1 LVAHQAHRR
10 FANGISA
17 HRHLWVI
24 FPLWV
29 VVAAVAS
36 AVLALVSTVR
46 YIALSPDST
55 VYLSAGLN
63 LADKGALR
71 SWKAVP
77 LTLYGPGLPGLI
89 AFGHIAGL
97 SAETAS
103 RLINIASFPAV
114 VLLTYVLARRHLR
127 MTSAITFVTILVA
140 FSPVFLSIFIWAW
153 SEPPF
158 LAVTLAFIVVI
169 ETLVVRWSREPWLW
183 AVAIALSWCG
193 FLLRYSGLCLSL
205 AGALAIVV
213 AAPRAVRSRTRLVR
227 AGLFMAGALVIPA
240 AWMVRNYST
249 DGTLL
254 GPRPSGV
261 DSPALAVK
269 SSLRIVGGWFLPH
282 PPILVPPR
290 SSVETGVALL
300 IGLCLILVWFLR
312 GARRRLG
319 AILVIWTLIFAAVIV
334 ASDATSAVDVP
345 NNRLLSPIYVPM
357 LILVLLGLET
367 LILDLRAPYAPRVV
381 PCLLGAAVLG
391 IGVGQLDR
399 TGRLLQ
405 SQIQAQRARYPGSAL
420 RVRVQSLD
428 GRWLFASD
436 PYRAWLATRYG
447 RLAFSPRTKLYRS
460 NDKPHDLRF
469 FRAALGCGPTYFL
482 WFPED
487 RLASSPVRR
496 YAGLVELARSAGVR
510 LYRLIPK
517 RRPHTLE
524 ACSALTSLAS
534 DGP

>member
-1 LVAHQAHRR
+1 
-10 FANGISA
+10 
-17 HRHLWVI
+17 
-24 FPLWV
+24 
-29 VVAAVAS
+29 VAAAVGS

-89 AFGHIAGL
+89 ALGHIAGL

-103 RLINIASFPAV
+103 RLLNIASFPAV

-127 MTSAITFVTILVA
+127 MTSTIVFVTILVA
-140 FSPVFLSIFIWAW
+140 CSPVFLSIFVWAW
-153 SEPPF
+153 SEPLF
-158 LAVTLAFIVVI
+158 LAITLAFIVVI

-183 AVAIALSWCG
+183 AVAIALSWSG
-193 FLLRYSGLCLSL
+193 FLLRYSGLCLGL

-213 AAPRAVRSRTRLVR
+213 AAPRAVRLRARLVR
-227 AGLFMAGALVIPA
+227 AGLFLAGALAVPA
-240 AWMVRNYST
+240 AWMLRNYST

-261 DSPALAVK
+261 DSPAVAVK
-269 SSLRIVGGWFLPH
+269 SSLKIVGGWLLPH
-282 PPILVPPR
+282 PPILEATP
-290 SSVETGVALL
+290 SSVETGLALL
-300 IGLCLILVWFLR
+300 VGVSLILFWSLR

-319 AILVIWTLIFAAVIV
+319 AILVTWILASAAVIV
-334 ASDATSAVDVP
+334 SSDATSAIDVP
-345 NNRLLSPIYVPM
+345 NNRLLSPIYVPL
-357 LILVLLGLET
+357 LILVLLGIET
-367 LILDLRAPYAPRVV
+367 LIKDVRAPYAPRVV
-381 PCLLGAAVLG
+381 PFLIGAAVLG

-405 SQIQAQRARYPGSAL
+405 SQIQAQRPTYAGSAL

-436 PYRAWLATRYG
+436 PYRAWLATRYE

-469 FRAALGCGPTYFL
+469 FRTALGCGPAYL
-482 WFPED
+482 MWFPED

-510 LYRLIPK
+510 LYRLVPK
-517 RRPHTLE
+517 RRPHTRE